1 MGCSRGRK
9 AGHRQVHDAVAEVLG
24 FGTLDS
30 AMPTF
35 AYLAHDSDL

>member
-1 MGCSRGRK
+1 MGCSRGRTVC
-9 AGHRQVHDAVAEVLG
+9 HRQVHGAVAEVLG

-30 AMPTF
+30 AMPTI